1 MMDDYTIE
9 KLEEDEYVLGTEV
22 YFEIAIG
29 SRKSLAELFREFSFD
44 GKSTTLDTTV
54 IPVELYQEGEVWISR
69 SQAKKVLAG
78 LDKFKKIVFDFK
90 GIKMIGQGFA
100 DEIFRVFSIH
110 HPEIELEAIN
120 MSESVKLM
128 VRHAQNDTTGR

>member
-1 MMDDYTIE
+1 M
-9 KLEEDEYVLGTEV
+9 
-22 YFEIAIG
+22 
-29 SRKSLAELFREFSFD
+29 FREFSFD